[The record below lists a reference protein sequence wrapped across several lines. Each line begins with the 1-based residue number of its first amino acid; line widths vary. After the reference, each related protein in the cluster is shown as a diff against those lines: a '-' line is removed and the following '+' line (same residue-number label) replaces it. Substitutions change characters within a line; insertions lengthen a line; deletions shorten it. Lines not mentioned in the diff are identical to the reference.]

1 MLSKQK
7 ILNVVVSGIN
17 NEDKWLLI
25 KRKKGDYQDKWAL
38 VGGKMEF
45 GETIKQAIL
54 REIREE
60 TGLNVVWGG
69 VKAIINERLLKKETE
84 YQMKHFLII
93 LCYTIAETETVKATD
108 EGILQ
113 WFRLDEIIK
122 MEEQIIPSDFYMI
135 TELLITKNMDGIIEI
150 DLEQEEENLELSKL
164 SIYE

>member
-7 ILNVVVSGIN
+7 ILNVVVAGIN
-17 NEDKWLLI
+17 NGDKWLLI

-45 GETIKQAIL
+45 GETIKQAIQ

-69 VKAIINERLLKKETE
+69 VKAIINERLLEKETE
-84 YQMKHFLII
+84 HQMKHFLII
-93 LCYTIAETETVKATD
+93 LCYTVAETENVKATH

-113 WFRLDEIIK
+113 WFSLDEITK

-150 DLEQEEENLELSKL
+150 DLEQKEENLELSKL
-164 SIYE
+164 STY

>member
-7 ILNVVVSGIN
+7 ILNIVVSGIN

-60 TGLNVVWGG
+60 TGLIVVWGG
-69 VKAIINERLLKKETE
+69 VKAIINERLLEKETE
-84 YQMKHFLII
+84 HQMKHFLII
-93 LCYTIAETETVKATD
+93 LCYTVAETENVKATD

-113 WFRLDEIIK
+113 WFSLDEIIK
-122 MEEQIIPSDFYMI
+122 MEDQIIPSDFYMI
-135 TELLITKNMDGIIEI
+135 TELLTAQNMSGIIEI
-150 DLEQEEENLELSKL
+150 DLEQKEENLELSKL

>member
-25 KRKKGDYQDKWAL
+25 KRKKGDYQGKWAL

-60 TGLNVVWGG
+60 TGLNVVWKG
-69 VKAIINERLLKKETE
+69 VKALINERLLEKETE
-84 YQMKHFLII
+84 HQSKHFLII
-93 LCYTIAETETVKATD
+93 LCYTVAETENVKPTD

-113 WFRLDEIIK
+113 WFSLDEIRTIK
-122 MEEQIIPSDFYMI
+122 EQIIPSDFYMI
-135 TELLITKNMDGIIEI
+135 TELLTEQNMSGIIEI
-150 DLEQEEENLELSKL
+150 DLEQKEENLELSKL
-164 SIYE
+164 SIY